1 MKIHE
6 NMVYLEAI
14 KCQFNMVKF
23 DDMSWF
29 REVVFGATWNI
40 TVGQVQK
47 MAPEC
52 HNLGKK

>member
-47 MAPEC
+47 MDPEC
-52 HNLGKK
+52 HN